1 MFRSAIVFSMVVVFS
16 VGSGEETKATE
27 KVVFRDPLYAKLAAG
42 WTWVRQWPSSPA
54 FAVAG
59 VAMGKSWEVFKNG
72 LVIRVLP
79 GDLHAHSNNSS
90 NILLR
95 RLPDVADQPYA
106 VEVALQSNPK
116 VPYEHAGLV
125 WYINDDN
132 YVGLF
137 REFLGTKPQV
147 LMVTEKRAQST
158 FHYGGVYRDDTIWL
172 RLEVAD
178 GKITGKFRGDPEED
192 WQTVGASSL
201 PIPRKKSKVWV
212 GLHTGGAPNRAV
224 RLVRFWEFRI
234 LTLGNQKAKPKEKTK
249 TFAGSSQWPVAVSKV
264 THHLR

>member
-1 MFRSAIVFSMVVVFS
+1 MLRILFISMLAIVSAIRDDDPI
-16 VGSGEETKATE
+16 ETE
-27 KVVFRDPLYAKLAAG
+27 KEVFHDPFSGKLAAS
-42 WTWVRQWPSSPA
+42 WTWVREAPGSGA

-59 VAMGKSWEVFKNG
+59 SAMHKSWRVFKNG
-72 LVIRVLP
+72 LVMRVLP
-79 GDLHAHSNNSS
+79 GYLHAGTNNSS

-95 RLPDVADQPYA
+95 PVPGNGDQPLA
-106 VEVALQSNPK
+106 IEVSLESHPK

-212 GLHTGGAPNRAV
+212 GLHTGGAPDRAV
-224 RLVRFWEFRI
+224 RLARFWEFRI
-234 LTLGNQKAKPKEKTK
+234 VTHGNQKAKPKEKTK

>member
-1 MFRSAIVFSMVVVFS
+1 FHFTPVILQEIDFPRRRIMFRTAIVFSMVMVFS
-16 VGSGEETKATE
+16 VCSGEEPKATE
-27 KVVFRDPLYAKLAAG
+27 KVVFHDPFYAKLAAG
-42 WTWVRQWPSSPA
+42 WTWVREWPSSPA

-59 VAMGKSWEVFKNG
+59 VALGKSWRVFKNG

-79 GDLHAHSNNSS
+79 GYLHGHTNNSS

-95 RLPDVADQPYA
+95 PLPDIGDQPFA
-106 VEVALQSNPK
+106 IEVGLSSNPK

-147 LMVTEKRAQST
+147 LMVTEKRAHST
-158 FHYGGVYRDDTIWL
+158 FHYGGVYRDQTIWL

-178 GKITGKFRGDPEED
+178 
-192 WQTVGASSL
+192 
-201 PIPRKKSKVWV
+201 
-212 GLHTGGAPNRAV
+212 
-224 RLVRFWEFRI
+224 
-234 LTLGNQKAKPKEKTK
+234 
-249 TFAGSSQWPVAVSKV
+249 
-264 THHLR
+264 